1 MIPMPVPITDPA
13 EDGLD
18 PSMFDEAF
26 LAAEAEL
33 AEGAL
38 LDEPGVRWLTPD
50 DLRERAN
57 RLRPASEEGD
67 DLEPP
72 DGYLGPVFNKW
83 AKLLV

>member
-1 MIPMPVPITDPA
+1 MLSLPGGILTSMPVPITDPA

-18 PSMFDEAF
+18 PSVFDEAF
-26 LAAEAEL
+26 LAAEARL

-67 DLEPP
+67 GLECP
-72 DGYLGPVFNKW
+72 G
-83 AKLLV
+83 

>member
-1 MIPMPVPITDPA
+1 MVLMPVPITDPA

-18 PSMFDEAF
+18 PSVFDEAF
-26 LAAEAEL
+26 LAAEALL

-57 RLRPASEEGD
+57 HIRPASEEGD
-67 DLEPP
+67 GLEYPR
-72 DGYLGPVFNKW
+72 
-83 AKLLV
+83 